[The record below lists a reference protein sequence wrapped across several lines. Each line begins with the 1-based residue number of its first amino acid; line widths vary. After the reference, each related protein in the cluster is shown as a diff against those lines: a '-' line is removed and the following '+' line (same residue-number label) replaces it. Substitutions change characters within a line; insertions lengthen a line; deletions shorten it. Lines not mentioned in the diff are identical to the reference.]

1 MWWNKLSK
9 PLEDLGK
16 WFLNVG
22 LAFLVGLVIQPFV
35 KSDERLISL
44 GLVAVIIAVLSGIS
58 LIFLSEIIKKE
69 D

>member
-1 MWWNKLSK
+1 
-9 PLEDLGK
+9 LEDLGK

-44 GLVAVIIAVLSGIS
+44 GLVAVIIAILSGIS